1 MEHFENT
8 RKYFLTL
15 SEHNYGVAKASRS
28 SHDAREAKMKAEIYQ
43 DFADVLETNIDKSR
57 KALEALRD
65 EMIASSEYKH
75 RIFVNGVNHTV
86 GILSDFLEAKET
98 EVAP

>member
-65 EMIASSEYKH
+65 EKGGEHPDIYMIDGTKKNQIRKLKSDEQD
-75 RIFVNGVNHTV
+75 IF
-86 GILSDFLEAKET
+86 
-98 EVAP
+98 